1 MTFISN
7 EGQGRFIPPSRNKYQ
22 TTNAETGAA
31 LARLSIAGSLPTFE
45 TGDDQPEV
53 VIVAE
58 STVRKALGR
67 WATSSGIPMGMIKEN
82 TFRGAIADRIEAT
95 ALREEVHEGIQ
106 LSDAPPRREIFTP
119 VDSSSLP
126 APKGMYEQ

>member
-1 MTFISN
+1 MTFFSH
-7 EGQGRFIPPSRNKYQ
+7 EGQGRYIRTGRNRYQ
-22 TTNAETGAA
+22 TTNPDTGAA

-53 VIVAE
+53 VVVAE

-67 WATSSGIPMGMIKEN
+67 WATSSGVPTEMIKEN

-95 ALREEVHEGIQ
+95 AQREEIHEGIQ
-106 LSDAPPRREIFTP
+106 LSDAPPKREIFTP

-126 APKGMYEQ
+126 APKGMYEM